1 MEPQHFFPNEVGSY
15 SVMIVSSRKGAECL
29 LSSFKKKKC
38 TSQHGKKQSV
48 FVLAFHIKCCLAGSL
63 TFIGMVKLDYSHKPP
78 TEQFKPGKPLSLS
91 KRLPLPVNP
100 LKQQQQDKWRLWLT
114 ILWLS
119 LCLTHCLLVG
129 GLLHSDC

>member
-1 MEPQHFFPNEVGSY
+1 
-15 SVMIVSSRKGAECL
+15 
-29 LSSFKKKKC
+29 
-38 TSQHGKKQSV
+38 
-48 FVLAFHIKCCLAGSL
+48 
-63 TFIGMVKLDYSHKPP
+63 MVKLDYSHKPP

-129 GLLHSDC
+129 GLLHLEPRILQPVLVLGGHAVCVPSY